1 MLKAEMDEHLGYE
14 KHAPE
19 SVQFDNSRN
28 GKSRK
33 TKIKIRYIR
42 NWSSRD
48 RHGTFEPVWY
58 PNESEY

>member
-1 MLKAEMDEHLGYE
+1 MDEHLGYE

-33 TKIKIRYIR
+33 TVKSK
-42 NWSSRD
+42 S
-48 RHGTFEPVWY
+48 GTLEIEVPEIAMEPLSQFWY

>member
-1 MLKAEMDEHLGYE
+1 MDEHLGYE

-33 TKIKIRYIR
+33 TVKSKSGTLEIEVP
-42 NWSSRD
+42 RD
-48 RHGTFEPVWY
+48 RHGVYYFRIFQV
-58 PNESEY
+58 